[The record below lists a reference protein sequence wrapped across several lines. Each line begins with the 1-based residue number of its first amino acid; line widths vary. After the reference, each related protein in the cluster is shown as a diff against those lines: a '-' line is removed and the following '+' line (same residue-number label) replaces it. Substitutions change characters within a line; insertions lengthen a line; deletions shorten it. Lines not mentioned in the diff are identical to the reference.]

1 MKRKLTAFVLTTVL
15 LLSCFIVTAG
25 AMPQP
30 VKIGDVNHDGTVD
43 TNDVTLI
50 QRYLAVIISFDAYA
64 LGKADFDHDKDVT
77 ALDVTAMQRSL
88 ALMDVPDSWGG
99 YFLPDS
105 TIQRVYGNYA
115 SGRAMTGVPV
125 TITAEGIITG
135 SYYPQP
141 DSFFEPIEYSFEIG
155 QGDYIRD
162 ENGKIIFD
170 DNGPRYHY
178 DVYAQ
183 QDWSARN
190 SITYLFEKAGN
201 YSVTIKSRNR
211 FGFEDLQSAYIAV
224 TEPYST
230 DTPVITSVI
239 TDKGNSLEL
248 LRHDRIQPS
257 RNDESLTVTTLAT
270 GGSGVY
276 EYAFEL
282 RNPNETVTQAY
293 SADNSFTIDKD
304 CLPGWAEYRDLK
316 KRESEYVSE
325 QFAQGAQWVE
335 IPDEFTY
342 EADHY
347 APYDL
352 IVKVKD
358 SNGNET
364 EETVKIAPI
373 YDFDYIG

>member
-25 AMPQP
+25 AVPQP
-30 VKIGDVNHDGTVD
+30 VEIGDVNHDGTVD

-105 TIQRVYGNYA
+105 TIQRVYSNYA

-170 DNGPRYHY
+170 DNGPQYHY
-178 DVYAQ
+178 DIYAQ

-211 FGFEDLQSAYIAV
+211 FGFEDLQSAYIEV

-304 CLPGWAEYRDLK
+304 FLPGWAEYRDLK

-335 IPDEFTY
+335 IPDEFIY